1 MKNLIY
7 KYRIDNH
14 KEVNKELLDFFDNLP
29 IKIGDQD
36 YNLGITK
43 FDGHN
48 HYTSPYLPP
57 EWQYQDTLNEWD
69 NSNKH
74 FEPVPWR
81 EYEEQE
87 PHLKYKKIFLDAAE
101 NKLHEHAEFHIQPE
115 ITDLAYRFN
124 IMHMWYHQMSQA
136 DYINWDNHQ
145 WCQWS
150 AVYFIEVPDQ
160 KYITEFLDPH
170 TQEVIQPKAGAG
182 DMLIFPSW
190 LLHRAPKMETNERK
204 SIIAWNMDVCYV
216 FPDNQIK
223 DLKLTH
229 PSNWKYK

>member
-14 KEVNKELLDFFDNLP
+14 KEVNKELLDFFDTLP
-29 IKIGDQD
+29 TKVGNQD

-48 HYTSPYLPP
+48 HPSSPVLPA
-57 EWQYQDTLNEWD
+57 EWQYQDPINNYGTGGSFSSTPWD
-69 NSNKH
+69 MDIA
-74 FEPVPWR
+74 V
-81 EYEEQE
+81 Y
-87 PHLKYKKIFLDAAE
+87 PHVEYKKIFLDAAE
-101 NKLHEHAEFHIQPE
+101 NKFHEHAKFHIQPD
-115 ITDLAYRFN
+115 ITGLEYKFN
-124 IMHMWYHQMSQA
+124 IMHMWYHQMSQS

-150 AVYFIEVPDQ
+150 AVYFIEVPEQ
-160 KYITEFLDPH
+160 KYITEFLDPEA
-170 TQEVIQPKAGAG
+170 QEIIQPEAEAG

-190 LLHRAPKMETNERK
+190 LLHRAPKMLTNERK

-216 FPDNQIK
+216 FPKKQLYN
-223 DLKLTH
+223 LKKTH
-229 PSNWKYK
+229 PNNWTYK